1 MIIMNTIS
9 NKPMSK
15 VTTSTTKFDS
25 LTFSNDGLVLKC
37 KNNQEIEI
45 PFDNLD
51 KIYIKRHNLNP
62 FWELMGISIPF
73 LFVFMAV
80 NYLPLNLMILVSI
93 ISILT
98 VFVGVIN
105 YKWYRLYVR
114 LKDGTSFRKKISFEL
129 KTENFTILEKVR
141 SEYLYYNAGELKSV

>member
-1 MIIMNTIS
+1 MPRNITA
-9 NKPMSK
+9 K
-15 VTTSTTKFDS
+15 TKFDS
-25 LTFSNDGLVLKC
+25 LTFSNDGLVLKY
-37 KNNQEIEI
+37 KNNEEIEI

-73 LFVFMAV
+73 VFVFMAI

-93 ISILT
+93 ISVLS

-105 YKWYRLYVR
+105 NKWYRLYVR

-129 KTENFTILEKVR
+129 QTEHFTIIEKVR
-141 SEYLYYNAGELKSV
+141 SEY

>member
-1 MIIMNTIS
+1 MPRNI
-9 NKPMSK
+9 KAK
-15 VTTSTTKFDS
+15 TKFDS
-25 LTFSNDGLVLKC
+25 LTFSNDGLVLKY
-37 KNNQEIEI
+37 KNNEEIEI
-45 PFDNLD
+45 PFANLD

-62 FWELMGISIPF
+62 FLELMGISIPF
-73 LFVFMAV
+73 VFVFMAI
-80 NYLPLNLMILVSI
+80 NYLPLDLMILVSI

-129 KTENFTILEKVR
+129 KTEHFTIIEKVR
-141 SEYLYYNAGELKSV
+141 REYIYYNAGASEPA